1 MHIIAGLGNP
11 GRKYEN
17 TRHNSGFA
25 ALDILS
31 DRYGIDV
38 NSGRFHALCGKG
50 MIEGEQVLLLKPQTF
65 MNLSGTAVRE
75 AVAFFKADPEQDL
88 IVLYDDVSLPA
99 GHIRIRPNG
108 SAGGHN
114 GMQDII
120 DQLGTDR
127 FKRVRI
133 GVGHEPDG
141 YALADWVLGHFPL
154 GEQADMIDAFDRA
167 ARAAAALLTEPID
180 RVMNKYNTAR
190 TKPEEE

>member
-1 MHIIAGLGNP
+1 MAADALADLLGVRIDRLRFRALTAKTELAGE
-11 GRKYEN
+11 K
-17 TRHNSGFA
+17 
-25 ALDILS
+25 
-31 DRYGIDV
+31 V
-38 NSGRFHALCGKG
+38 
-50 MIEGEQVLLLKPQTF
+50 MLLKPQTF